1 MRKLP
6 KPGTD
11 GTVPVGRVPIPSTRT
26 SCGRLRLSPVLL
38 LLFTALLAAPPSG
51 PLEIR
56 ILYDNTSAQKDMQ
69 ADWGFAALVTFG
81 AHRVLFDTGAE
92 ADLFMENLK
101 KAGVDPASIE
111 HVVISHAHADHT
123 AGLEQ
128 LSTRSPRIIVHRPD
142 KAGPFEIV
150 PGVFSTGIIE
160 GPVSEQALVIET
172 SKGLVVLV
180 GCAHPGVARMVE
192 AAEKQHGKDS
202 VRLLLGGFHMRQQS
216 AAQIHST
223 IARLKQLRVASVVP
237 AHCSGDLTIK
247 LFRQAFPSGAVG
259 AGAGKRILL
268 D

>member
-1 MRKLP
+1 MRKLLP
-6 KPGTD
+6 
-11 GTVPVGRVPIPSTRT
+11 
-26 SCGRLRLSPVLL
+26 

-69 ADWGFAALVTFG
+69 ADWGFAALITFG
-81 AHRVLFDTGAE
+81 GHRVLFDTGAK

-128 LSTRSPRIIVHRPD
+128 LSTRNPRIIVHQPD
-142 KAGPFEIV
+142 KPGAFQIV
-150 PGVFSTGIIE
+150 PGVYSTGIIE

-172 SKGLVVLV
+172 SKGLVVLT
-180 GCAHPGVARMVE
+180 GCAHPGVVRMVE
-192 AAEKQHGKDS
+192 AAEKQRGKDS
-202 VRLLLGGFHMRQQS
+202 VRLLLGGFHMLQQS

-223 IARLKQLRVASVVP
+223 IARFKQLRVASVVP
-237 AHCSGDLTIK
+237 AHCSGDLSIK
-247 LFRQAFPSGAVG
+247 LLRQAFPSGSDG